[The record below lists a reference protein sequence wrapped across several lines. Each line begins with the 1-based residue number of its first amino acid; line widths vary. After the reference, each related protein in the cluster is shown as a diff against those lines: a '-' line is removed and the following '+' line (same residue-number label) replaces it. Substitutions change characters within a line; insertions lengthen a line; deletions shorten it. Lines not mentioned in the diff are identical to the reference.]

1 MWSQIL
7 VSFSAVLALI
17 ILLKRINYFY
27 KLFNLFVIIPFLS
40 IAITFLA
47 STELDTHIYI
57 MIRDWSSVVS
67 ISFILIILLK
77 IIRDLKPVFERYP
90 APFIFTPL
98 ILLPVYPFL
107 NDAEVI
113 KNLLN
118 MMLQGGALL
127 VFILISITIFK
138 KLDSAWNVLVMILSL
153 TGTYITYWFI
163 PELSE
168 RLPWIWH
175 LFLTLGLIS
184 AAVITPQLLNITNK
198 PISGA
203 TL

>member
-7 VSFSAVLALI
+7 VFFSAVLALI

-90 APFIFTPL
+90 APFF
-98 ILLPVYPFL
+98 YPIDIITCLSFSKRCRSYKKFIKY
-107 NDAEVI
+107 DAA
-113 KNLLN
+113 
-118 MMLQGGALL
+118 GWG
-127 VFILISITIFK
+127 ITGIYSHINNYF
-138 KLDSAWNVLVMILSL
+138 
-153 TGTYITYWFI
+153 
-163 PELSE
+163 
-168 RLPWIWH
+168 
-175 LFLTLGLIS
+175 
-184 AAVITPQLLNITNK
+184 
-198 PISGA
+198 
-203 TL
+203 

>member
-1 MWSQIL
+1 
-7 VSFSAVLALI
+7 
-17 ILLKRINYFY
+17 
-27 KLFNLFVIIPFLS
+27 
-40 IAITFLA
+40 
-47 STELDTHIYI
+47 
-57 MIRDWSSVVS
+57 
-67 ISFILIILLK
+67 
-77 IIRDLKPVFERYP
+77 
-90 APFIFTPL
+90 
-98 ILLPVYPFL
+98 
-107 NDAEVI
+107 
-113 KNLLN
+113 